1 MQEMKPMMNG
11 HDEEQDLAARD
22 AARIAAREVPPA
34 TADLI
39 GVDEETLE
47 RGEQAFKQQQHD
59 DILNGLDVY
68 ADAYS
73 DRLKEMN
80 DLNLRLGQ
88 DMLQQVAKVKG
99 AITTMWLLGAAID
112 AKQKRDA
119 DFVEKSHR
127 ELEKV
132 EHPT

>member
-132 EHPT
+132 EHRT